1 MEIRTE
7 KEARENVENFTKEYL
22 KLLLHKKTID
32 QEIKDMKNNYKE
44 DGVFLIGETEVV
56 GNESAVL
63 AYSHFFEQDLRR
75 NNAELF
81 PVPEP
86 IEAPEMP
93 GGDE

>member
-1 MEIRTE
+1 MIATTEIIGE
-7 KEARENVENFTKEYL
+7 KLTKL
-22 KLLLHKKTID
+22 TID
-32 QEIKDMKNNYKE
+32 FNDENA
-44 DGVFLIGETEVV
+44 VLVGETEIV
-56 GNESAVL
+56 GNEDTAR
-63 AYSHFFEQDLRR
+63 AYASFFEADLRR

>member
-1 MEIRTE
+1 MITTTEIIVE
-7 KEARENVENFTKEYL
+7 KLTKL
-22 KLLLHKKTID
+22 TID
-32 QEIKDMKNNYKE
+32 FTDE
-44 DGVFLIGETEVV
+44 GVFLTGETEVV
-56 GNESAVL
+56 GNEDTAR
-63 AYSHFFEQDLRR
+63 AYVSFFEQDLRR

>member
-1 MEIRTE
+1 MIITSEVISE
-7 KEARENVENFTKEYL
+7 KLTKL
-22 KLLLHKKTID
+22 TID
-32 QEIKDMKNNYKE
+32 FTDE
-44 DGVFLIGETEVV
+44 GVFLIGETEVV
-56 GNESAVL
+56 GNESAAL
-63 AYSHFFEQDLRR
+63 AYSYFFEQDLRR